1 MLSQRQILALGM
13 LPGITSSALRA
24 LVESGAGFDAIVS
37 APPVDLAALGMR
49 RAALAAI
56 GAIDIYL
63 ERAEEQF
70 LLAARGGASIVQFWD
85 DAYPTSLRNIYAP
98 PITLYLRGELRQE
111 DGEGIAMVGTRGATV
126 YGRLTA
132 ERYAERFAEA
142 GLTVISGLARGIDT
156 YAHAAAMKG
165 GGRTVAVVASGLDR
179 IEPAIAARLADR
191 IVDAGAVLSEYPFG
205 TKAQRPYFPQRNR
218 IISGIAAGTIV
229 VESDEQGGG
238 MITAGFALDQG
249 RETFAV
255 PGPISSPK
263 SRGTNLLIRTDR
275 ARLTQSPDDVLVA
288 LGHAIPSPKG
298 EKSGIAATGEELSLF
313 EHRIYDAIGDQPT
326 HVDDICDATGLQSS
340 EVLVHLLALEF
351 KGLVRQL
358 AGKMFLRR

>member
-24 LVESGAGFDAIVS
+24 LVESGAGFDAIIS
-37 APPVDLAALGMR
+37 APQADLAALGLR

-56 GAIDIYL
+56 GAMDVYL
-63 ERAEEQF
+63 ERAGEQC
-70 LLAARGGASIVQFWD
+70 LLAESAGASIVQFWD
-85 DAYPTSLRNIYAP
+85 EAYPASLRNIYAP

-111 DGEGIAMVGTRGATV
+111 DADGIAMVGTRGATV

-142 GLTVISGLARGIDT
+142 GLTVVSGLARGIDT
-156 YAHAAAMKG
+156 YAHAAAMRA

-179 IEPAIAARLADR
+179 IEPSFAARLADR
-191 IVDAGAVLSEYPFG
+191 IAGAGAVLSEYPFG

-218 IISGIAAGTIV
+218 IISGMSAGTIV

-275 ARLTQSPDDVLVA
+275 ARLTQSPDDVLAA
-288 LGHAIPSPKG
+288 LGRTMPSREAGKRELAP
-298 EKSGIAATGEELSLF
+298 IGEELSLF
-313 EHRIYDAIGDQPT
+313 EHRIFDAIGEQPT
-326 HVDDICDATGLQSS
+326 HIDDICDAAGMQSS